1 MILLRLRIGFS
12 AAFHRFV
19 RFPPL
24 SEKTNRICGEAIPS
38 AAALMNDPIYNTLM
52 SVGAGVALLLLVSIG
67 FRMIRGGHVNRGAHA
82 VAFAAIGVLLAF
94 LGAVMTVT
102 WPLSGPTAFDNIVFG
117 EPVLAMGVLLVAG
130 SYLLGSQRFWSLS
143 PAEDNLAGT
152 SWSHLAGLL
161 RPLSWFGAAMGL
173 GLIAIAFV
181 GPVYSPW
188 EAPPQEPIS
197 SEFSNTEWL
206 ENGFISALYLLTG
219 LGAVLLPFALG
230 KDTLTKA
237 KGLLKVIGAFWAIT
251 GTAFVLFGALN
262 YYTHIGLTINSYEE
276 SQQQPQSVRQ
286 AQQ

>member
-82 VAFAAIGVLLAF
+82 VAFAAIGVLLSF

-130 SYLLGSQRFWSLS
+130 SYLLATSDSGVCHRPKTIS
-143 PAEDNLAGT
+143 PGRPGATWPACFGHFPGLARRWG
-152 SWSHLAGLL
+152 WG
-161 RPLSWFGAAMGL
+161 
-173 GLIAIAFV
+173 
-181 GPVYSPW
+181 
-188 EAPPQEPIS
+188 
-197 SEFSNTEWL
+197 
-206 ENGFISALYLLTG
+206 
-219 LGAVLLPFALG
+219 
-230 KDTLTKA
+230 
-237 KGLLKVIGAFWAIT
+237 
-251 GTAFVLFGALN
+251 
-262 YYTHIGLTINSYEE
+262 
-276 SQQQPQSVRQ
+276 
-286 AQQ
+286 